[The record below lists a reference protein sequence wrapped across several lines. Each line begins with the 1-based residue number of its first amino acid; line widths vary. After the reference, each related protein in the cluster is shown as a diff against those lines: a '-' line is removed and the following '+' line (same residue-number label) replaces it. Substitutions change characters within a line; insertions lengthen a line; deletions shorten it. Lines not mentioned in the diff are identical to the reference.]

1 MKHFNNEKVAII
13 FGATGQDGSYL
24 AKSLIDANY
33 KVYGVTRNSQP
44 CLNHIRLKI
53 QDKIS
58 LIQIKSVTKE
68 ACIELI
74 NELNPDEIYNLMGP
88 SSVAYSFENPKE
100 AIDISL
106 ANCLSILEAIRLSA
120 KINIKFFNASS
131 TDCYGDI
138 NAGAINED
146 YKFSPKSPYA
156 SGKASC
162 SMAVDI
168 YRNAYGLYAVSGILS
183 NHESVLRGTNFVTMK
198 CVHAAKLIS
207 QGKLNTLELGN
218 ISIKR
223 DWGWAEEYVE
233 AMRLMLENPTPQNY
247 IIATGKTVSLE
258 YFVDGVFRFF
268 DMDYK
273 NFIQINKAFIRPN
286 EISEINLD
294 AQLIKHDLG
303 WKATSKIDEIIVKL
317 CTSSIN

>member
-1 MKHFNNEKVAII
+1 MKHSNNKKVAII

-24 AKSLIDANY
+24 AKSLIDSDYN
-33 KVYGVTRNSQP
+33 VFGVTRNLKP
-44 CLNHIRLKI
+44 CSNHVKLKI
-53 QDKIS
+53 ENKIK
-58 LIQIKSVTKE
+58 LIQINKLTKE
-68 ACIELI
+68 ACVELI

-88 SSVAYSFENPKE
+88 SSVAYSFEHPKE
-100 AIDISL
+100 AIDLSL

-131 TDCYGDI
+131 TDCYGDT
-138 NAGAINED
+138 NVEAINEN

-183 NHESVLRGTNFVTMK
+183 NHESVLRDVNFVTMK
-198 CVHAAKLIS
+198 CVDSAKKIS
-207 QGKLNTLELGN
+207 QGKLDILELGN

-223 DWGWAEEYVE
+223 DWGWAKEYVE
-233 AMRLMLENPTPQNY
+233 AMRLMLQNSEPQNY

-258 YFVDGVFRFF
+258 YFVDGVFNFF

-273 NFIQINKAFIRPN
+273 NFIRINKDFIRPN
-286 EISEINLD
+286 EINEIKLD
-294 AQLIKHDLG
+294 AYLIEKDLG
-303 WKATSKIDEIIVKL
+303 WKASSKIDEIINKL
-317 CTSSIN
+317 CISSIN